1 MKFFNTIVK
10 PAFRILSPSYR
21 KKSVVI
27 IFLMILQAFLDFL
40 NITAFFPLL
49 ALISKPD
56 AFTTLSWLQ
65 PYIANYS
72 HSELILLLTAAIL
85 IFTTLKSLIVWKI
98 TVTNSN
104 FVYDVAHDI
113 SLRVI
118 ASQLR
123 SGYLQYIQ
131 SDFSKEM
138 SRASNLPLAFANNII
153 ISLTTLVSE
162 GIVSMLIVIGI
173 AFVNF
178 KLVLS
183 LLFILIPLGLIYML
197 NRKKIKKISDEIKVK
212 YPESIKYAMQT
223 TEAWSE
229 IKTNQKETYF
239 FNRFKN
245 VSHKLAKVFSSDHT
259 TQVFSSRLIELFT
272 TLITCSIIF
281 WSVISQQEYQNT
293 LLLLAIY
300 VGASFRLLP
309 SINRIL
315 NALLQIKGHE
325 FLLDELK
332 SAEAP
337 QGFVGNSNNVTKM
350 YFEESILLD
359 NISFSYPG
367 REPLFNGFQ
376 LKIKKGEKVAL
387 IGKSGDGKTS
397 LLLILLGILRASSGK
412 VVVDNKELADNTN
425 PQYGSLFS
433 YVSQQPYILDA
444 SIKENVAFGIQAD
457 EIDLNR
463 LYEAL
468 HQAELFTLVD
478 GLPERI
484 ETQIGEKGIRLSGGQ
499 RQRLAIAR
507 ALYTN
512 REILV
517 LDEVTNQLDKETE
530 AEIIKTL
537 QKIAQQNKTILMVTH
552 HRELLP
558 LFDRVLKLE
567 NGKLADVTV
576 ELRR

>member
-21 KKSVVI
+21 KKSVII

-65 PYIANYS
+65 PHIANYS

-113 SLRVI
+113 SLRVM

-123 SGYLQYIQ
+123 SSYLKYIQ

-138 SRASNLPLAFANNII
+138 NRASNLPLAFANNVI

-197 NRKKIKKISDEIKVK
+197 NRKKIKKISNEIKVK
-212 YPESIKYAMQT
+212 YPESIKRVLQT
-223 TEAWSE
+223 TEGWPE
-229 IKTNQKETYF
+229 IKTNQKEAYF
-239 FNRFKN
+239 FNRFKK
-245 VSHKLAKVFSSDHT
+245 VSHELSKVFSTDHT
-259 TQVFSSRLIELFT
+259 TQVYSSRLIELFT
-272 TLITCSIIF
+272 TLIACAIIF
-281 WSVISQQEYQNT
+281 WSVISQQEYHNT

-325 FLLDELK
+325 YLLDELK
-332 SAEAP
+332 SAEKSE
-337 QGFVGNSNNVTKM
+337 GFVGNSSNLTKL
-350 YFEESILLD
+350 YFKESILLD
-359 NISFSYPG
+359 NISFFYPG
-367 REPLFNGFQ
+367 REPLFKGIQ
-376 LKIKKGEKVAL
+376 LKIKKGKKVAL

-397 LLLILLGILRASSGK
+397 LLLILLGILQASSGK

-463 LYEAL
+463 MYEAL

-478 GLPERI
+478 GLSEKI

-507 ALYTN
+507 ALYAN

-530 AEIIKTL
+530 SGIIQTL

-567 NGKLADVTV
+567 NGKLVDVTV
-576 ELRR
+576 EIRL

>member
-212 YPESIKYAMQT
+212 YPESIKYALQT

-229 IKTNQKETYF
+229 IRTNQKETYF

-337 QGFVGNSNNVTKM
+337 QGFVGNSNNITKM

-367 REPLFNGFQ
+367 REPLFNGIQ

-412 VVVDNKELADNTN
+412 VVVDNEELADNTN

-433 YVSQQPYILDA
+433 YISQQPYILDA

-468 HQAELFTLVD
+468 HQAELFTLVES
-478 GLPERI
+478 LPERI

>member
-131 SDFSKEM
+131 SDFSKEI

-212 YPESIKYAMQT
+212 YPESIKYALQT

-332 SAEAP
+332 SAEAS

-367 REPLFNGFQ
+367 REPLFNSIQ

-433 YVSQQPYILDA
+433 YISQQPYILDA

-468 HQAELFTLVD
+468 HQAELFTLVES
-478 GLPERI
+478 LPERI

-552 HRELLP
+552 HHELLP

>member
-72 HSELILLLTAAIL
+72 HSELILLLTAGIL

-131 SDFSKEM
+131 SDFSKEI

-212 YPESIKYAMQT
+212 YPESIKYALQT

-337 QGFVGNSNNVTKM
+337 QGFVGNSNNITKM

-367 REPLFNGFQ
+367 REPLFNGIQ

-412 VVVDNKELADNTN
+412 VVVDNEELADNTN

-433 YVSQQPYILDA
+433 YISQQPYILDA

-468 HQAELFTLVD
+468 HQAELFTLVES
-478 GLPERI
+478 LPERI

>member
-1 MKFFNTIVK
+1 MW
-10 PAFRILSPSYR
+10 LS
-21 KKSVVI
+21 
-27 IFLMILQAFLDFL
+27 
-40 NITAFFPLL
+40 T
-49 ALISKPD
+49 
-56 AFTTLSWLQ
+56 
-65 PYIANYS
+65 
-72 HSELILLLTAAIL
+72 
-85 IFTTLKSLIVWKI
+85 
-98 TVTNSN
+98 
-104 FVYDVAHDI
+104 
-113 SLRVI
+113 
-118 ASQLR
+118 
-123 SGYLQYIQ
+123 
-131 SDFSKEM
+131 
-138 SRASNLPLAFANNII
+138 LPL
-153 ISLTTLVSE
+153 
-162 GIVSMLIVIGI
+162 
-173 AFVNF
+173 
-178 KLVLS
+178 
-183 LLFILIPLGLIYML
+183 PL
-197 NRKKIKKISDEIKVK
+197 
-212 YPESIKYAMQT
+212 
-223 TEAWSE
+223 
-229 IKTNQKETYF
+229 
-239 FNRFKN
+239 
-245 VSHKLAKVFSSDHT
+245 
-259 TQVFSSRLIELFT
+259 
-272 TLITCSIIF
+272 
-281 WSVISQQEYQNT
+281 SQQEYQNT

-337 QGFVGNSNNVTKM
+337 QGFVGNSNNITKM

-367 REPLFNGFQ
+367 REPLFNGIQ

-433 YVSQQPYILDA
+433 YISQQPYILDA
-444 SIKENVAFGIQAD
+444 SIKENVAFGIQAV

>member
-72 HSELILLLTAAIL
+72 HSELILLLTAGIL

-131 SDFSKEM
+131 SDFSKEI

-212 YPESIKYAMQT
+212 YPESIKYALQT

-367 REPLFNGFQ
+367 REPLFNGIQ

-468 HQAELFTLVD
+468 HQAELFTLVES
-478 GLPERI
+478 LPERI

-499 RQRLAIAR
+499 RHRSAR
-507 ALYTN
+507 HDDWEPSLSRASGL
-512 REILV
+512 
-517 LDEVTNQLDKETE
+517 
-530 AEIIKTL
+530 
-537 QKIAQQNKTILMVTH
+537 
-552 HRELLP
+552 
-558 LFDRVLKLE
+558 
-567 NGKLADVTV
+567 G
-576 ELRR
+576 